1 MGFLTKIFSKG
12 AKDLTK
18 SVGSIIDNLSTSD
31 QEKLKAKAELTEI
44 VFSALNNLQ
53 NAQRD
58 IILAE
63 AKGNWLQRSWRPLV
77 MLTFTVMIVVGGF
90 TTIPYLADSSPF
102 WVLLKIGLG
111 GYVIGRSAE
120 KIADSV
126 TRNTD
131 LTFLR
136 KKDRKDR
143 YE

>member
-1 MGFLTKIFSKG
+1 MGFLAGIFGKG
-12 AKDLTK
+12 AKELTE
-18 SVGSIIDNLSTSD
+18 SVGGIIDNLSTSD
-31 QEKLKAKAELTEI
+31 REKLKAKAQLTEI

-77 MLTFTVMIVVGGF
+77 MLTFTLMIVVGGF
-90 TTIPYLADSSPF
+90 TTIPYLADTSPF

-120 KIADSV
+120 KIADNV

-131 LTFLR
+131 LTFLK